1 MFNSAGT
8 HKAIIDDVKFA
19 EPKFSQGENDFDI
32 CIHVR
37 KADDEAQS
45 DWWRGEVSQNYGK
58 GNAATKTQAELTMGT
73 LRKIGFDGEDLT
85 TLKDQLVGKEIPVT
99 IKASEKDGKTYYN
112 VQYLGGGGG
121 IGTELDTDAMQKRM
135 AALFGGG
142 QSKPKAAPQI
152 PSASNPFAPSKS
164 NNPFG

>member
-19 EPKFSQGENDFDI
+19 EPKFSEGPNDFDI
-32 CIHVR
+32 CIHVH
-37 KADDEAQS
+37 KVEDESQS

-85 TLKDQLVGKEIPVT
+85 TLKDQLCGKEIPVT

-112 VQYLGGGGG
+112 IQYLGGGGG
-121 IGTELDTDAMQKRM
+121 IQNEIDASSVSARV
-135 AALFGGG
+135 AALFGG
-142 QSKPKAAPQI
+142 QSKPKSAPTI
-152 PSASNPFAPSKS
+152 PSASNPFAPSKT